1 VTGNRVIGARVLL
14 HSEVM
19 RRFLVLPA
27 LTLLA
32 LLPVALPSTAGA
44 APARPTVFPAAP
56 KPSEQIVVRW
66 KADRA
71 YGPKARLRLGVQFQG
86 GSGCTATDGK
96 TIRTRVRKGQRVSAT
111 FTPRPVWCTG
121 GNGQALVQR
130 GALTLSS
137 RSFTLAPGALDAPA
151 SIVVLEGS
159 ATTQVAGRP
168 DRAAKLKGNLK
179 GGLPFNSRD
188 GDDFNLTVREGG
200 LQVEAPAADPLCTA
214 DGAPFPR
221 SLNVAPGGG
230 LLIKDRNAT
239 LTLNLAADPAA
250 FTGCTPAAPAASLT
264 ATLTGKVGPGGIAR
278 VELNGAVPN
287 VALAGGAT
295 ATVNLRLVVFI
306 NLVG

>member
-1 VTGNRVIGARVLL
+1 VNRVIAARHLLDSGA
-14 HSEVM
+14 M

-27 LTLLA
+27 LAAVLVPAALA
-32 LLPVALPSTAGA
+32 TATASA
-44 APARPTVFPAAP
+44 APARPTIFPTSP

-71 YGPKARLRLGVQFQG
+71 YTAKSRLRLGVEFQSG
-86 GSGCTATDGK
+86 TGCTAK
-96 TIRTRVRKGQRVSAT
+96 LERTIRTKVRKGQRVSAT
-111 FTPRPVWCTG
+111 FTPKPVWCTG
-121 GNGQALVQR
+121 GNGQALVRR
-130 GALTLSS
+130 GALTLSN
-137 RSFTLAPGALDAPA
+137 RSFKLAPGALDAPA

-179 GGLPFNSRD
+179 GGLPFNQQANE
-188 GDDFNLTVREGG
+188 DFNLTVREGG
-200 LQVEAPAADPLCTA
+200 LQVEAPAADPLCTV

-221 SLNVAPGGG
+221 TLNVAPGGG

-239 LTLNLAADPAA
+239 LTMNLAADPAA
-250 FTGCTPAAPAASLT
+250 FTGCTAAAPAASLT

-278 VELNGAVPN
+278 VELNGAIPN
-287 VALAGGAT
+287 VTLAGGAT